1 MRSLHMSGE
10 GLETFPRKA
19 MRCGEG
25 AAVVDR
31 EREVPLSNGTAAVS
45 KAEGKAAAEASQLR
59 S

>member
-1 MRSLHMSGE
+1 MSGE